1 MYAEVPLTF
10 FSINPCVLE
19 NPSLQYAFTLKVIFE
34 GIGLGQFFRSFQKQ
48 SPGGVLWKSCSEKY
62 AKLTGNYLLWI
73 LCLGSYIP
81 GHATLIKSTL
91 KQVLSCGFR
100 KNYEKSYPAE
110 RKYSTYSKILW
121 HKVFEHHTV
130 ALWYAHVRRY
140 KGVLVC

>member
-1 MYAEVPLTF
+1 MTMDTLPRPISWYCSNLTKNVRAGTTYI

-81 GHATLIKSTL
+81 GLATLIKSTL

-110 RKYSTYSKILW
+110 RLYSTYSKIL
-121 HKVFEHHTV
+121 
-130 ALWYAHVRRY
+130 
-140 KGVLVC
+140 